1 MGRYIKNSVTASV
14 KGPITGG
21 TNVPAGSAA
30 ERPADAVEGTT
41 RFNTDTNN
49 LEVHNGTNFDTIA
62 KEGNVSITKDS
73 FTGDGSTT
81 IYTLTI
87 TPPSE
92 NSILVFVGNVF
103 QDPGT
108 AFTLSG
114 ATLTFSSAP
123 PNSHVIIVL
132 HGFSSTEVS

>member
-21 TNVPAGSAA
+21 VNVPAGSAA

-62 KEGNVSITKDS
+62 KEGNVSIVKDS
-73 FTGDGSTT
+73 FTGDDITT
-81 IYTLTI
+81 AYTLSV
-87 TPPSE
+87 TPPNE

-103 QDPGT
+103 QNPGT
-108 AFTLSG
+108 AFSLSG
-114 ATLTFSSAP
+114 AILTFTSP
-123 PNSHVIIVL
+123 PPSSHVIIVF
-132 HGFSSTEVS
+132 HGFSSTVVS

>member
-21 TNVPAGSAA
+21 VNVPAGSAA

-62 KEGNVSITKDS
+62 REGNVSITKDS

-81 IYTLTI
+81 TYTLTI

>member
-1 MGRYIKNSVTASV
+1 VGRYIKNSVTASV

-21 TNVPAGSAA
+21 VNVPAGSAA

-62 KEGNVSITKDS
+62 REGNVSITKDS

-81 IYTLTI
+81 TYTLTI

>member
-21 TNVPAGSAA
+21 VNVPAGSAA

-62 KEGNVSITKDS
+62 KEGNVSIVKDS
-73 FTGDGSTT
+73 FTGDDITT
-81 IYTLTI
+81 AYTLTV
-87 TPPSE
+87 TPPNE

-103 QDPGT
+103 QNPGT
-108 AFTLSG
+108 AFSLSG
-114 ATLTFSSAP
+114 AILTFTSP
-123 PNSHVIIVL
+123 PPSSHVIIVL
-132 HGFSSTEVS
+132 HGFSSTVVS